1 MDNENKGINYL
12 DKIQQYFETHSWKMV
27 GVALGVVIL
36 AISFSGFLELL
47 KTVFSPQIVICGLVL
62 YFLVTFKAEIARL
75 IDRIKEAN
83 AWGVGIKTDGPVP
96 TPKDK
101 ENIPEPE
108 MKVSA
113 SQKDLQN
120 QVGMAD
126 LGRCEP
132 LSEGLIRANQ
142 QANYWF
148 FKYLFSE
155 LTPAAIWLLKVI
167 ARRPMHS
174 LDFDLQKLGY
184 GVSPEDI
191 VGKNGARLWKI
202 LTGFGLIRIGEG
214 ESDITDL
221 GDSFLDFYDK
231 HRVPNLQDAAVAFQ
245 RKTTA
250 TEETTTK

>member
-148 FKYLFSE
+148 FKYLFNE
-155 LTPAAIWLLKVI
+155 LTPGTIWSLKVI
-167 ARRPMHS
+167 AKRPVCRK
-174 LDFDLQKLGY
+174 DFDFQRELQELDYDLSENIVREQATKLLG
-184 GVSPEDI
+184 
-191 VGKNGARLWKI
+191 I
-202 LTGFGLIRIGEG
+202 LESFGLIRIERHELDVTELGEA
-214 ESDITDL
+214 
-221 GDSFLDFYDK
+221 FLDFYDHQRRQQETLLK
-231 HRVPNLQDAAVAFQ
+231 WADAG
-245 RKTTA
+245 K
-250 TEETTTK
+250 